1 MVKISPSNVGGAGSI
16 PDRGAKI
23 PHASRPKNIKN
34 RSNIVTNSIK
44 TLKKCSTSKKRLK
57 QNNNNNRMYLTK
69 FCKKYYNIERTLSL
83 LFILLRGMFLDLI
96 FLEQF

>member
-1 MVKISPSNVGGAGSI
+1 MPQGQKE
-16 PDRGAKI
+16 
-23 PHASRPKNIKN
+23 PKHKKQKQYCNKFNEDFKKVFHIK
-34 RSNIVTNSIK
+34 
-44 TLKKCSTSKKRLK
+44 KKDKKK
-57 QNNNNNRMYLTK
+57 NNRMYLTK

>member
-16 PDRGAKI
+16 PDGGAKI

-44 TLKKCSTSKKRLK
+44 TLKKNGPSQKNLKKE
-57 QNNNNNRMYLTK
+57 
-69 FCKKYYNIERTLSL
+69 KKENSDMLQD
-83 LFILLRGMFLDLI
+83 G
-96 FLEQF
+96 